1 MEFFSCCDE
10 KLPMLRIS
18 IDLMLSLQYKFYSFC
33 ESEVRLL
40 RGPGKVVI
48 YLTVDPVA
56 YTSVIKQEEIIRG
69 KS

>member
-1 MEFFSCCDE
+1 
-10 KLPMLRIS
+10 
-18 IDLMLSLQYKFYSFC
+18 MLSLQYKFYSFC